1 MKRFLPSFL
10 CAFIFGCAPE
20 QLQVTSQPTRVE
32 PLPIKVGGL
41 KDSSVEI
48 AVPLK
53 IEEKKHGGYRSP
65 IEIRV
70 KMLLTRP
77 DYVPIPI
84 TPTGATV
91 GLRIRW

>member
-1 MKRFLPSFL
+1 MKLLSLLL
-10 CAFIFGCAPE
+10 CCFAFGCATE
-20 QLQVTSQPTRVE
+20 QMQVSSQPTRIE

-53 IEEKKHGGYRSP
+53 IEKKKHGGYRSP
-65 IEIRV
+65 IEIKV
-70 KMLLTRP
+70 KALLTRP
-77 DYVPIPI
+77 DSVPVPI